1 MAFEWNWNT
10 RAPIRDDE
18 ATRRFYN
25 SMPRQDNRLVNKYG
39 AIFDPS
45 NADQDDVEIM
55 QRQLGVNVD
64 GIWGKQSQKAYNKY
78 MQNQMGVTADGVWG
92 KQSQAAY
99 DAGYYNPEYV
109 AYQQALEQATI
120 ANNERLAQDKIAAL
134 QDEYN
139 RNEARIAEIESKIAS
154 LKGQISDNA
163 KRRDQLDMQLAA
175 NRAGI
180 GDIGNAIAHQN
191 AIETR
196 KQQEFTRRLEL
207 ARQKGTASDAEK
219 AVIDAYTELA
229 YAPDE
234 KTQKLAQFK
243 VNQALEKYQK
253 ATGKPYGANPL
264 DTPLG
269 GAKAGD
275 VATTL
280 ERAQGKFSAS
290 FDKNGRPTAAA
301 KAEALKDAEG
311 LPYTKELQE
320 WIDKVRNSETQEE
333 RAGKDAKVSKANQAA
348 VDEVAKEVTGF
359 DMKEGDT
366 KEITAS
372 NKKKVTVKKSGGKLT
387 FTCGKAV
394 KTK

>member
-39 AIFDPS
+39 ALFDPS

-55 QRQLGVNVD
+55 QRQLGVDVD

-78 MQNQMGVTADGVWG
+78 MQNQMGVTADGIWG

-99 DAGYYNPEYV
+99 DAGYYNPEQV

-120 ANNERLAQDKIAAL
+120 ANNERLEQERILAL

-154 LKGQISDNA
+154 IKGQISASA
-163 KRRDQLDMQLAA
+163 KRRDALDMQLAA

-180 GDIGNAIAHQN
+180 GDIANAIAHQN
-191 AIETR
+191 AIDTR
-196 KQQEFTRRLEL
+196 KQQEFTRKLEL
-207 ARQKGTASDAEK
+207 ARQNGTASDAKK

-234 KTQKLAQFK
+234 KTQALAQFK
-243 VNQALEKYQK
+243 VDQALEKYKK
-253 ATGKPYGANPL
+253 ATGKDFGVNPL

-269 GAKAGD
+269 SAKSGD
-275 VATTL
+275 KATTL
-280 ERAQGKFSAS
+280 ERAWAKYTAS
-290 FDKNGRPTAAA
+290 FDKNGRPTQAAID
-301 KAEALKDAEG
+301 EWNKDKRG
-311 LPYTKELQE
+311 LTFTAELQE
-320 WIDKVRNSETQEE
+320 KDNQVRNATSQEKH
-333 RAGKDAKVSKANQAA
+333 AGKVATIKKKKKEAVAQAKAAYNKKNGYLPKDGKARFNGYD
-348 VDEVAKEVTGF
+348 VEVKIGANGEYQYLIDG
-359 DMKEGDT
+359 
-366 KEITAS
+366 KEI
-372 NKKKVTVKKSGGKLT
+372 
-387 FTCGKAV
+387 
-394 KTK
+394 

>member
-1 MAFEWNWNT
+1 MANDFKFNWGGPTLQELGAAYMQGYRPLQNMDGYVPS
-10 RAPIRDDE
+10 RAPDAVAAPVAANQPVLQGGE
-18 ATRRFYN
+18 GG
-25 SMPRQDNRLVNKYG
+25 Q
-39 AIFDPS
+39 
-45 NADQDDVEIM
+45 
-55 QRQLGVNVD
+55 QRGVM
-64 GIWGKQSQKAYNKY
+64 WG
-78 MQNQMGVTADGVWG
+78 
-92 KQSQAAY
+92 
-99 DAGYYNPEYV
+99 
-109 AYQQALEQATI
+109 
-120 ANNERLAQDKIAAL
+120 ANNYGQGQSYTDKIAAL

-139 RNEARIAEIESKIAS
+139 RNEARIAEIESKITS
-154 LKGQISDNA
+154 IKGQISDNA
-163 KRRDQLDMQLAA
+163 KRREQLDMQLAA

-180 GDIGNAIAHQN
+180 GDIGNSIAHQN

-196 KQQEFTRRLEL
+196 KQQEFTRKLEL

-234 KTQKLAQFK
+234 KTQALAQFK

-264 DTPLG
+264 NTNLG

-280 ERAQGKFSAS
+280 ERAQGKYSAS
-290 FDKNGRPTAAA
+290 FDKYGRPTNAA
-301 KAEALKDAEG
+301 KEEALKDAEG

-320 WIDKVRNSETQEE
+320 WIDKVRNTETQEE
-333 RAGKDAKVSKANQAA
+333 RAAKDAKASKANQAA
-348 VDEVAKEVTGF
+348 VDEAAKEISGF
-359 DMKEGDT
+359 DMKEGESKDW
-366 KEITAS
+366 TAS
-372 NKKKVTVKKSGGKLT
+372 NKKTVTIKKSGGKLT

>member
-1 MAFEWNWNT
+1 MANDFKFNWGGPT
-10 RAPIRDDE
+10 LQE
-18 ATRRFYN
+18 
-25 SMPRQDNRLVNKYG
+25 LG
-39 AIFDPS
+39 A
-45 NADQDDVEIM
+45 A
-55 QRQLGVNVD
+55 
-64 GIWGKQSQKAYNKY
+64 Y
-78 MQNQMGVTADGVWG
+78 MQGYRPLQNMDGYVP
-92 KQSQAAY
+92 SRTPDAVAA
-99 DAGYYNPEYV
+99 PV
-109 AYQQALEQATI
+109 I
-120 ANNERLAQDKIAAL
+120 ANQPVMQGGEGGQQRGVMWGANNYGQGQAYTDKIAAL

-154 LKGQISDNA
+154 LKGQISDNS
-163 KRRDQLDMQLAA
+163 KRRDALDMQLAA

-180 GDIGNAIAHQN
+180 GDIANSIAHQN

-196 KQQEFTRRLEL
+196 KQQEFTRKLEL
-207 ARQKGTASDAEK
+207 ARQKGNVSDAEK

-234 KTQKLAQFK
+234 KTQALAQFK

-253 ATGKPYGANPL
+253 ATGKPYGTNPL

-269 GAKAGD
+269 GAKSGD
-275 VATTL
+275 IATTL

-290 FDKNGRPTAAA
+290 FDKYGRPTNAA

-320 WIDKVRNSETQEE
+320 WIDKVRNSETQED
-333 RAGKDAKVSKANQAA
+333 RAAKDSKVSKANQAA
-348 VDEVAKEVTGF
+348 VDEAAKEFSGY
-359 DMKEGDT
+359 DMKEGESKDW
-366 KEITAS
+366 TAS
-372 NKKKVTVKKSGGKLT
+372 NKKTVTIKKSGGKLT

>member
-1 MAFEWNWNT
+1 MANDFKFNWGGPTLQELGAAYMQGYRPLQNMDGYVPS
-10 RAPIRDDE
+10 RAP
-18 ATRRFYN
+18 
-25 SMPRQDNRLVNKYG
+25 
-39 AIFDPS
+39 
-45 NADQDDVEIM
+45 DV
-55 QRQLGVNVD
+55 V
-64 GIWGKQSQKAYNKY
+64 
-78 MQNQMGVTADGVWG
+78 
-92 KQSQAAY
+92 AA
-99 DAGYYNPEYV
+99 PV
-109 AYQQALEQATI
+109 I
-120 ANNERLAQDKIAAL
+120 ANQPVMQGGEGGRQRGAGDRNTENRANYGLGQAYMDNLQAL

-154 LKGQISDNA
+154 IKGQISDNA
-163 KRRDQLDMQLAA
+163 KRRDALDMQLAA

-180 GDIGNAIAHQN
+180 GDISSSIAHQN

-196 KQQEFTRRLEL
+196 KQQEFTRKLEL
-207 ARQKGTASDAEK
+207 ARQKGNVSDAEK

-234 KTQKLAQFK
+234 KTQALAQFK

-275 VATTL
+275 IATTL
-280 ERAQGKFSAS
+280 ERAQGKLSAS
-290 FDKNGRPTAAA
+290 FDKYGRPTNAA

-320 WIDKVRNSETQEE
+320 WIDKVRNMETQEE
-333 RAGKDAKVSKANQAA
+333 RAAKDSKVSKDNQAA
-348 VDEVAKEVTGF
+348 VDEAAKEYSGYNLDDGET
-359 DMKEGDT
+359 DEY
-366 KEITAS
+366 TAS
-372 NKKKVTVKKSGGKLT
+372 NKKTVKIKKSGGKLT

>member
-1 MAFEWNWNT
+1 MANDFKFNWGGPT
-10 RAPIRDDE
+10 LQE
-18 ATRRFYN
+18 
-25 SMPRQDNRLVNKYG
+25 LG
-39 AIFDPS
+39 A
-45 NADQDDVEIM
+45 A
-55 QRQLGVNVD
+55 
-64 GIWGKQSQKAYNKY
+64 Y
-78 MQNQMGVTADGVWG
+78 MQGYRPLQNMDGYVPSRTPDAVAAPVVANQPAMQGGEGGQQRGVMWG
-92 KQSQAAY
+92 
-99 DAGYYNPEYV
+99 
-109 AYQQALEQATI
+109 
-120 ANNERLAQDKIAAL
+120 ANNYGQGQAYTDKIAAL

-163 KRRDQLDMQLAA
+163 KRRDQLDLQLAA

-180 GDIGNAIAHQN
+180 GDIGNSIAHQN

-196 KQQEFTRRLEL
+196 KQQEFTRKLEL
-207 ARQKGTASDAEK
+207 ARTKGNASDAEK

-234 KTQKLAQFK
+234 KTQALAQFK

-253 ATGKPYGANPL
+253 ATRKPYGANPL
-264 DTPLG
+264 QTNLG

-290 FDKNGRPTAAA
+290 LDKNGRPTAAA

-311 LPYTKELQE
+311 LPYTKDLQE
-320 WIDKVRNSETQEE
+320 WIDTVRNSETQEE
-333 RAGKDAKVSKANQAA
+333 RAGKDAKASKANQAA

>member
-1 MAFEWNWNT
+1 MANDFKFNWGGPTLQEIGAAYMQGYRPLQNMDGYVPS
-10 RAPIRDDE
+10 RAPD
-18 ATRRFYN
+18 AVAAPVVAN
-25 SMPRQDNRLVNKYG
+25 QPV
-39 AIFDPS
+39 
-45 NADQDDVEIM
+45 M
-55 QRQLGVNVD
+55 QGGEGGQQRGVM
-64 GIWGKQSQKAYNKY
+64 WG
-78 MQNQMGVTADGVWG
+78 
-92 KQSQAAY
+92 
-99 DAGYYNPEYV
+99 
-109 AYQQALEQATI
+109 
-120 ANNERLAQDKIAAL
+120 ANNYGQGQAYTDKIAAL

-154 LKGQISDNA
+154 IKGQISDNA
-163 KRRDQLDMQLAA
+163 KRRDALDMQLAA

-180 GDIGNAIAHQN
+180 GDIANAIAHQN
-191 AIETR
+191 AIDTR
-196 KQQEFTRRLEL
+196 KQQEFTRKLEL
-207 ARQKGTASDAEK
+207 ARQKGNVSDAEK

-234 KTQKLAQFK
+234 KTQALAQFK

-275 VATTL
+275 NATTL

-290 FDKNGRPTAAA
+290 FDKYGRPTAAA

-348 VDEVAKEVTGF
+348 VDEAAKQFSGF
-359 DMKEGDT
+359 DMKEGESKDW
-366 KEITAS
+366 TAS
-372 NKKKVTVKKSGGKLT
+372 NKKTVTIKKSGGKLT

>member
-1 MAFEWNWNT
+1 MANDFKFNWGGPTLQEIGAAYMQGYRPLQNMDGYVPS
-10 RAPIRDDE
+10 RAPD
-18 ATRRFYN
+18 AVAAPVVAN
-25 SMPRQDNRLVNKYG
+25 QPV
-39 AIFDPS
+39 
-45 NADQDDVEIM
+45 M
-55 QRQLGVNVD
+55 QGGEGGQQRGVM
-64 GIWGKQSQKAYNKY
+64 WG
-78 MQNQMGVTADGVWG
+78 
-92 KQSQAAY
+92 
-99 DAGYYNPEYV
+99 
-109 AYQQALEQATI
+109 
-120 ANNERLAQDKIAAL
+120 ANNYGQGQAYTDKIAAL

-154 LKGQISDNA
+154 IKGQISDNA
-163 KRRDQLDMQLAA
+163 KRRDALDMQLAA

-180 GDIGNAIAHQN
+180 GDIGNSIAHQN

-196 KQQEFTRRLEL
+196 KQQEFTRKLEL
-207 ARQKGTASDAEK
+207 ARQKVNVSDAEK

-234 KTQKLAQFK
+234 KTQALAQFK

-275 VATTL
+275 IATTL

-290 FDKNGRPTAAA
+290 FDKYGRPTNAA
-301 KAEALKDAEG
+301 KAEALKDANG

-320 WIDKVRNSETQEE
+320 WIDKVRNTETQEE
-333 RAGKDAKVSKANQAA
+333 RAAKDSKVSKDNQAA
-348 VDEVAKEVTGF
+348 VEEAAKEYSGYNLDDGET
-359 DMKEGDT
+359 DEY
-366 KEITAS
+366 TAS
-372 NKKKVTVKKSGGKLT
+372 NKKTVKIKKSGGKLT

>member
-1 MAFEWNWNT
+1 MAFEWKWQPT
-10 RAPIRDDE
+10 LDEELSLRAKAQMEGYRPLS
-18 ATRRFYN
+18 N
-25 SMPRQDNRLVNKYG
+25 
-39 AIFDPS
+39 PS
-45 NADQDDVEIM
+45 NNYGMI
-55 QRQLGVNVD
+55 LGN
-64 GIWGKQSQKAYNKY
+64 GAGPTPAQIAAA
-78 MQNQMGVTADGVWG
+78 QM
-92 KQSQAAY
+92 
-99 DAGYYNPEYV
+99 AGYGNPSSSMAGYV
-109 AYQQALEQATI
+109 PSRTPDAVPAPVVQPQSFGLGGEGGRQRGAGDRNTENRANYGLGQAYTDNLQ
-120 ANNERLAQDKIAAL
+120 AL

-163 KRRDQLDMQLAA
+163 KRRDALDMALAA

-180 GDIGNAIAHQN
+180 GDIGNSIAHQN

-196 KQQEFTRRLEL
+196 KQQEFTRKLEL
-207 ARQKGTASDAEK
+207 ARTKGNASDAEK

-234 KTQKLAQFK
+234 KTQALAQFK

-311 LPYTKELQE
+311 LPYTKDLQE
-320 WIDKVRNSETQEE
+320 WIDKVRNTGTQEE
-333 RAGKDAKVSKANQAA
+333 HAGKVATIKKKKKKAIEQAKAAYNKKNGYLPKDGKARFNGYD
-348 VDEVAKEVTGF
+348 VEVKLGANGEYQYLIDG
-359 DMKEGDT
+359 
-366 KEITAS
+366 KEI
-372 NKKKVTVKKSGGKLT
+372 
-387 FTCGKAV
+387 
-394 KTK
+394 